1 LPLAPLG
8 YTIAVNERAARA
20 RAGSGEAIMHQNEA
34 RRFIRLAVPLALA
47 LGFAAA
53 AVAQQDEE
61 GCKDHPMFTRM
72 REYHITECHS
82 SPFDAAELYTADD
95 KTVTIEG
102 KKTEIS
108 YTFNREDGAPSE
120 IQITR
125 NYANA
130 MRTLGG
136 GPVYEWGDGATLK
149 LVKDGREVWVGIQVG
164 SQGSGYKLTIVERG
178 GMAQEVT
185 ASDMM
190 AALQKDGFIALYINF
205 DTGKAT
211 IRPESR
217 PIVDQIAALMKQNAG
232 LRLSV
237 EGHTDN
243 VGTPAS
249 NKLLSEQRAKA
260 VMDAVVAAG
269 VPAARLAA
277 VGWGQDR
284 PVADNRS
291 EEGRAKNR
299 RVEIVKK

>member
-1 LPLAPLG
+1 VG
-8 YTIAVNERAARA
+8 YRIATYERAAHA
-20 RAGSGEAIMHQNEA
+20 RVGSGEAIMRQNEA
-34 RRFIRLAVPLALA
+34 RRVVKLLVSLA
-47 LGFAAA
+47 LGLGLGTGAT
-53 AVAQQDEE
+53 AQQDEG
-61 GCKDHPMFTRM
+61 GCKDHPMLTRM
-72 REYHITECHS
+72 RDYHITECRS
-82 SPFDAAELYTADD
+82 TPFDRAELYTADD

-102 KKTEIS
+102 RKTEID
-108 YTFNREDGAPSE
+108 YAFNREDGAASGL
-120 IQITR
+120 QITR

-130 MRTLGG
+130 MKTLGG

-149 LVKDGREVWVGIQVG
+149 LAKDGREVWVGVDTAN
-164 SQGSGYKLTIVERG
+164 QGLYYKLTIVERG
-178 GMAQEVT
+178 AMAQEVS

-190 AALQKDGFIALYINF
+190 AALQRDGFIALYINF

-217 PIVDQIAALMKQNAG
+217 PIVEQIAALLKQNAG
-232 LRLSV
+232 LRLTV

-260 VMDAVVAAG
+260 VMDAVVATG

>member
-1 LPLAPLG
+1 
-8 YTIAVNERAARA
+8 
-20 RAGSGEAIMHQNEA
+20 MHQNEA
-34 RRFIRLAVPLALA
+34 KRVVRLGVSLALA
-47 LGFAAA
+47 LGFAAEA
-53 AVAQQDEE
+53 TAQQDEA
-61 GCKDHPMFTRM
+61 GCKDHPMLTRM
-72 REYHITECHS
+72 RDYHITECRS
-82 SPFDAAELYTADD
+82 TPFDTAELYTADD

-102 KKTEIS
+102 KKTEID
-108 YTFNREDGAPSE
+108 YTFNREEGAPSE
-120 IQITR
+120 LQITR

-130 MRTLGG
+130 LRSLGG
-136 GPVYEWGDGATLK
+136 APVYEWSDGATLK
-149 LVKDGREVWVGIQVG
+149 LAKDGRETWVGVQAG
-164 SQGSGYKLTIVERG
+164 SQGFSYKLTVVERG
-178 GMAQEVT
+178 AMAQEVT

-217 PIVDQIAALMKQNAG
+217 PIVDQVAALMKQNAS

-260 VMDAVVAAG
+260 VMDAVVVTG